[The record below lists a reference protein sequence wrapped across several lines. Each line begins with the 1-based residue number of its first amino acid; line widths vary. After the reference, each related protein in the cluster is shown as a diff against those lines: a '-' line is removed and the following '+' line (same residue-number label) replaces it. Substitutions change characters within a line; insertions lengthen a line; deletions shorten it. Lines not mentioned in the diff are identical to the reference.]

1 MLLCKNMR
9 DSRGFCSCH
18 VVCSR
23 NRMWQMSV
31 RREIQPQMDSVGTNV
46 IIRRL
51 LCTRTKLMMTS
62 GCTGVN
68 PNTPA
73 SCHSRPLT
81 KRPGG
86 RIRAGLSSKS
96 SRTALWRSGSI
107 TWKTSKGS
115 WLGCRDCRMHWAGT
129 LGNFWFDVWMTLGS
143 GNYFQSLSASIE
155 AHMGWTTG
163 YSDFLICPM
172 SWEVWSHLVCRG
184 VEIHVLGTRFQLF
197 PCRLNRDRWCRVS
210 VARSSSSY
218 SWEEGTCC
226 LLAPSVKNWCSAR

>member
-18 VVCSR
+18 VACSR

-31 RREIQPQMDSVGTNV
+31 RGEIQPQMDSVGTNV

-86 RIRAGLSSKS
+86 RIRAGLSSKA
-96 SRTALWRSGSI
+96 SRTALWRSRSI
-107 TWKTSKGS
+107 TWKMSKGS
-115 WLGCRDCRMHWAGT
+115 WYPREL
-129 LGNFWFDVWMTLGS
+129 
-143 GNYFQSLSASIE
+143 
-155 AHMGWTTG
+155 
-163 YSDFLICPM
+163 LI
-172 SWEVWSHLVCRG
+172 WRLNDAWLRK
-184 VEIHVLGTRFQLF
+184 LF
-197 PCRLNRDRWCRVS
+197 PVS
-210 VARSSSSY
+210 VCLHRSSHGVNYRLQWFPDLSY
-218 SWEEGTCC
+218 ELRSVEPPGMPWRWNTCPGDKIPAVS
-226 LLAPSVKNWCSAR
+226 LQTKPR